1 MDPEPPGGGAT
12 VIELRSGTLE
22 EAADALVIGV
32 GADRDWDDS
41 GRWLAP
47 RMGDWLAGYLDAV
60 DFTGK
65 EGELVTVPGA
75 GLVPQG
81 SVVLVGLG
89 SAVDAE
95 GLRRAAGSAGRA
107 LMRAGSVAT
116 TLGLRL
122 AGGHAAVALGFLL
135 GQYSFQKHRSE
146 PKPDRTESLRLIGAG
161 EPDLVQAEKARVVAG
176 AVAKARDLVNEPSMN
191 KPPEFL
197 AGVARDMGERAGVR
211 VKVYEKEELAAG
223 GFGGLLGV
231 NAGATQPARL
241 VEMWYEPPGARAF
254 LAIVGKG
261 IVFDSGGLSLK
272 PAESMETM
280 KTDMSGAAATLAA
293 VEAIATLGIPIKVLG
308 ITPLTENMPG
318 GSALRPGDV
327 LKARN
332 GKTIEVLNTDAEGR
346 LVLADGLSLAAE
358 AGPDLIV
365 DLATL
370 TGACTI
376 ALGEEIAGLFGT
388 GDAPEKV
395 RRAAEAAGER
405 VWPMPLPADYRK
417 KIDSDVADM
426 KNTGPRPGGA
436 INAALLLKEFVGD
449 IPWAHLDIAG
459 PARASETGHYVAKGA
474 TGFGVRTLVALA
486 EGLAAGS

>member
-1 MDPEPPGGGAT
+1 
-12 VIELRSGTLE
+12 VIELRTGTLTE
-22 EAADALVIGV
+22 PADALVVGV
-32 GADRDWDDS
+32 GAERDWDES
-41 GRWLAP
+41 GRWLIDH
-47 RMGDWLAGYLDAV
+47 MGDWLTGYLDTA

-65 EGELVTVPGA
+65 EDQVVMVPGA
-75 GLVPQG
+75 GLGPYG
-81 SVVLVGLG
+81 TVVLVGLG
-89 SAVDAE
+89 SELDAE
-95 GLRRAAGSAGRA
+95 TLRRAAGGAGRA
-107 LMRAGSVAT
+107 LTRVGSVAT
-116 TLGLRL
+116 TLGTRVP
-122 AGGHAAVALGFLL
+122 GGEEAATLGFLL

-146 PKPDRTESLRLIGAG
+146 PKPVRTESLCLIGAG
-161 EPDLVQAEKARVVAG
+161 EDALAGAKKAQVIAA
-176 AVAKARDLVNEPSMN
+176 AVAKARDLVNEPSVN
-191 KPPEFL
+191 KPPEYL
-197 AGVARDMGERAGVR
+197 AGLAREMGERTGVR
-211 VKVYEKEELAAG
+211 VRVYDKDELLAG
-223 GFGGLLGV
+223 GFGGILGV
-231 NAGATQPARL
+231 NAGATHPARL
-241 VEMWYEPPGARAF
+241 VEMWYEPPAARGF

-272 PAESMETM
+272 TAEGMESM
-280 KTDMSGAAATLAA
+280 KTDMSGAAATIAA
-293 VEAIATLGIPIKVLG
+293 VEAIATLGIPVKVLG

-370 TGACTI
+370 TGACMV

-388 GDAPEKV
+388 GDGPEKV
-395 RRAAEAAGER
+395 RAAAEAAGER
-405 VWPMPLPADYRK
+405 VWNMPLPADYRR

-426 KNTGPRPGGA
+426 KNTGPRYGGA
-436 INAALLLKEFVGD
+436 INAALLLKEFVGE

-459 PARASETGHYVAKGA
+459 PARAAEAGHYVPKGG

-486 EGLAAGS
+486 EGLSARS

>member
-1 MDPEPPGGGAT
+1 M
-12 VIELRSGTLE
+12 IEFRAGTLE
-22 EAADALVIGV
+22 ESADALLIGV
-32 GADRDWDDS
+32 GAERGWDES
-41 GRWLAP
+41 GRWLAA
-47 RMGDWLAGYLDAV
+47 RMGDWLGGYLDGA

-65 EGELVTVPGA
+65 EGEVLCLPGA

-81 SVVLVGLG
+81 TVVLVGLG
-89 SAVDAE
+89 EAPDAE
-95 GLRRAAGSAGRA
+95 VLRRAAGGAGRA
-107 LMRAGSVAT
+107 LTRAGAVAT
-116 TLGLRL
+116 TLGKRL
-122 AGGHAAVALGFLL
+122 DGGEAAVALGFLL
-135 GQYSFQKHRSE
+135 GQYSFQKHRSR
-146 PKPDRTESLRLIGAG
+146 PKPAATTSLRLIDADATALAAV
-161 EPDLVQAEKARVVAG
+161 ERAAVVAA
-176 AVAKARDLVNEPSMN
+176 AVAKARDLVNEPSVN

-197 AGVARDMGERAGVR
+197 AGVAREIGERTGVR
-211 VKVYEKEELAAG
+211 VKVYEKDELAAG
-223 GFGGLLGV
+223 GFGGILGV
-231 NAGATQPARL
+231 NAGSVEPARL

-254 LAIVGKG
+254 LAMVGKG

-272 PAESMETM
+272 PADNMETM
-280 KTDMSGAAATLAA
+280 KTDMSGAAAVLAA
-293 VEAIATLGIPIKVLG
+293 MEAIATLEVPVKVLAL
-308 ITPLTENMPG
+308 TPLTENMPS

-370 TGACTI
+370 TGACMI

-388 GDAPEKV
+388 GGAPEKV
-395 RRAAEAAGER
+395 RLAAAAAGER
-405 VWPMPLPADYRK
+405 VWELPLPADYRK

-426 KNTGPRPGGA
+426 KNTGPRYGGA

-449 IPWAHLDIAG
+449 VPWAHLDIAG
-459 PARASETGHYVAKGA
+459 PARATEAAHYLAKGG

-486 EGLAAGS
+486 ESLT

>member
-1 MDPEPPGGGAT
+1 MN
-12 VIELRSGTLE
+12 VIELRTGTLD
-22 EAADALVIGV
+22 EAVDALVIGV
-32 GADRDWDDS
+32 GADLDYDDS
-41 GRWLAP
+41 GRWLSA
-47 RMGDWLAGYLDAV
+47 RMGDWLAGYLDAA

-65 EGELVTVPGA
+65 EGQSVTVPGA
-75 GLVPQG
+75 GLVPQS

-89 SAVDAE
+89 SPVDAE
-95 GLRRAAGSAGRA
+95 ALRRAAGSAGRSVS
-107 LMRAGSVAT
+107 RARSVAT
-116 TLGLRL
+116 TLGSRL
-122 AGGHAAVALGFLL
+122 PGGEEAVALGFLL
-135 GQYSFQKHRSE
+135 GQYTFQKHRSE
-146 PKPDRTESLRLIGAG
+146 PKPSRTESLSLIGAD
-161 EPDLVQAEKARVVAG
+161 EAALARAERARVVAG
-176 AVAKARDLVNEPSMN
+176 AVAKARDLVNEPSVN

-197 AGVARDMGERAGVR
+197 AGVAREMGERTGVR
-211 VKVYEKEELAAG
+211 VRVYDKEELAAG
-223 GFGGLLGV
+223 GFGGILGV
-231 NAGATQPARL
+231 NAGATHPARL
-241 VEMWYEPPGARAF
+241 VEMWYEPPDARGF

-272 PAESMETM
+272 TAEGMESM

-293 VEAIATLGIPIKVLG
+293 VEAIATLRIPVKVLG

-370 TGACTI
+370 TGACMV

-388 GDAPEKV
+388 GEAPEKV
-395 RRAAEAAGER
+395 RRAAEVAGER

-426 KNTGPRPGGA
+426 KNTGPRYGGA
-436 INAALLLKEFVGD
+436 INAALLLKEFAGEV
-449 IPWAHLDIAG
+449 PWAHLDIAG
-459 PARASETGHYVAKGA
+459 PARASETGHYVLKGG

-486 EGLAAGS
+486 ESLAAGS